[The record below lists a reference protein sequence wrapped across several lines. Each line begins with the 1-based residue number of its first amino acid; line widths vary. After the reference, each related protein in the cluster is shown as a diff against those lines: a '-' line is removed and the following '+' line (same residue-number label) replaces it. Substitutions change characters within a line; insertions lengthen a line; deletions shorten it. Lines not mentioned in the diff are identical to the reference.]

1 MAIICREHRLLVLQT
16 PHTGSSSLGRAL
28 RQQLGCAPV
37 LPDYL
42 RDDAGRVILRR
53 KHQTLPELI
62 AAGVITPD
70 ERAQLFVVAGVRN
83 PFDIV
88 FTQYAR
94 GFTVDDGDDDS
105 DAASARPDLSP
116 EGFERF
122 VKRRYATGLLL
133 RLAGRKA
140 TVPADYAEGVDF
152 LIRFESMQGDLDE
165 ALRRAGVSQ
174 RVELPH
180 VNATPAR
187 QGRSYRTLTTTRT
200 RAMIERSWAVEL
212 AGWGYSFDGQRGSSW
227 ATGQVS

>member
-1 MAIICREHRLLVLQT
+1 MAIICRDHRLLVLQT

-28 RQQLGCAPV
+28 RQQLGCAPL

-53 KHQTLPELI
+53 KHQTLPQLI

-94 GFTVDDGDDDS
+94 GFTVDDGDDGD
-105 DAASARPDLSP
+105 DVSARADLSP

-152 LIRFESMQGDLDE
+152 LIRFESMQRDLDA
-165 ALRRAGVSQ
+165 ALQRAGVSQ

-187 QGRSYRTLTTTRT
+187 QGRSYRDLTTSRT
-200 RAMIERSWAVEL
+200 RAMIERAWAVEL
-212 AGWGYSFDGQRGSSW
+212 ASWGYSFDGQEG
-227 ATGQVS
+227 